1 MNALDRTRQHIQEG
15 EQLVTAL
22 KDLIAEQRAEGTP
35 KGPSECPLR
44 NVLPGPVANSL
55 PLVWQRS

>member
-22 KDLIAEQRAEGTP
+22 RDLIAEQRAEGTP
-35 KGPSECPLR
+35 TGASECLLR
-44 NVLPGPVANSL
+44 NVLIHL
-55 PLVWQRS
+55 DRLRSHCL